1 MKKGLLA
8 YISSFEKKKKIFKKC
23 SNLAWLLAACPSV
36 LEKQCVISWCMNKR
50 KSPWSRCCLLI
61 FTVACDIKAFF
72 PTPLW
77 CTSKKKIFWRNF
89 KLWLF
94 PSQHF
99 HLDLLE
105 ANNCFICNLRKR
117 RFHITAQQTP
127 EGGEKQR
134 QIFWKN
140 ASSDVLQMTASQSV
154 IQSVNQG
161 VCWGGAA
168 PGASCLNACA
178 HYILWCMMFWNAKYI
193 SAVPPWGQC

>member
-1 MKKGLLA
+1 MILK
-8 YISSFEKKKKIFKKC
+8 
-23 SNLAWLLAACPSV
+23 P
-36 LEKQCVISWCMNKR
+36 
-50 KSPWSRCCLLI
+50 
-61 FTVACDIKAFF
+61 FF
-72 PTPLW
+72 PTSLW

-94 PSQHF
+94 SSQHF

-134 QIFWKN
+134 QIFWRN

-154 IQSVNQG
+154 IQSVNQW

-168 PGASCLNACA
+168 PKGLVSKCLCTL
-178 HYILWCMMFWNAKYI
+178 HLMVYDVLKCKIYI
-193 SAVPPWGQC
+193 SCSALGTVLNKGESAMDDLSTALWNLQSHH

>member
-1 MKKGLLA
+1 M
-8 YISSFEKKKKIFKKC
+8 
-23 SNLAWLLAACPSV
+23 AWLLAACPSV

-61 FTVACDIKAFF
+61 FTLACDIKAFF
-72 PTPLW
+72 PRLHFDVRQRRK
-77 CTSKKKIFWRNF
+77 SFGGISNSGF
-89 KLWLF
+89 F

-134 QIFWKN
+134 QIFWRN

-154 IQSVNQG
+154 IQSVNQ
-161 VCWGGAA
+161 
-168 PGASCLNACA
+168 
-178 HYILWCMMFWNAKYI
+178 
-193 SAVPPWGQC
+193 